1 MLTVLN
7 KNIHLDFIGFQLNV
21 FAITSLL
28 TSVSQDLE
36 NVPMP
41 YACLGFS
48 HILKELMSTRPWS

>member
-36 NVPMP
+36 DVPMP
-41 YACLGFS
+41 AWAFHTS
-48 HILKELMSTRPWS
+48 